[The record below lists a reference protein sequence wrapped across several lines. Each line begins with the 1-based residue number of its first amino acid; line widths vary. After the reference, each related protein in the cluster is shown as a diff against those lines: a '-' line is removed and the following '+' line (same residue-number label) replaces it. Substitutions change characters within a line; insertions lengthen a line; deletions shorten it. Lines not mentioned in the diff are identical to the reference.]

1 MTIENAEE
9 VLRRQRQM
17 AVERHKRYLKSQKEK
32 YGRKQRLMLMTDD
45 EYQWVKDMLRERREE
60 EE

>member
-1 MTIENAEE
+1 
-9 VLRRQRQM
+9 M